1 MPDRFPSQEVI
12 ALTGVTARQ
21 LQWWDERGVVKPA
34 REGHRRL
41 YSMQNVMEMA
51 VICELRRKG
60 FSLQGV
66 RKVMRFLQREFG
78 KGLGEIVG
86 RNSDVHLLTD
96 GTHLYLETSARQ
108 IVDILP
114 PAFPADRLLLCEVF
128 TPGGN
133 WSSYPPH
140 KHDTDDPPREV
151 DLEEIYYFRY
161 ADPNGYGFH
170 RVYNKRRDE
179 TVRVADGDVVAVRDG
194 YHPFVTAFGYDAYY
208 LNVLAGTRRSMAAS
222 DDPLYAHLRRG
233 WPPPD
238 PRLPLVPKP

>member
-1 MPDRFPSQEVI
+1 MPDRFPSHEVI

-21 LQWWDERGVVKPA
+21 LQWWDERGVVKPE
-34 REGHRRL
+34 RVGHRRL

-108 IVDILP
+108 IVDILK
-114 PAFPADRLLLCEVF
+114 
-128 TPGGN
+128 N
-133 WSSYPPH
+133 SSQPILGICLS
-140 KHDTDDPPREV
+140 D
-151 DLEEIYYFRY
+151 
-161 ADPNGYGFH
+161 
-170 RVYNKRRDE
+170 
-179 TVRVADGDVVAVRDG
+179 AVRQVRAD
-194 YHPFVTAFGYDAYY
+194 
-208 LNVLAGTRRSMAAS
+208 VLARKASTSVIASPERRRARKVS
-222 DDPLYAHLRRG
+222 
-233 WPPPD
+233 
-238 PRLPLVPKP
+238 